1 MDKAI
6 YARAI
11 LAEMLGG
18 YARWPELVK
27 RVPLALNTDCR
38 SLYDH
43 LKRDAGTPAEK
54 RVALDLL
61 DVRAELQEGTSVGWV
76 NTHRML
82 ADALTKPLSEEEVTE
97 HVKMC
102 GSSSGKSRHPIAPRI
117 EAVEGCTAKDEAEAG
132 NTANVIRW

>member
-61 DVRAELQEGTSVGWV
+61 DVRAELQDGTNIGWV

-82 ADALTKPLSEEEVTE
+82 ADVLTKHLPDPEVL
-97 HVKMC
+97 HKFMSD
-102 GSSSGKSRHPIAPRI
+102 GDMALWSSNLQCARPAS
-117 EAVEGCTAKDEAEAG
+117 
-132 NTANVIRW
+132 